1 MTAMQTY
8 DEVLQSLSVA
18 SVHRHFDAF
27 TDVAWDDPAN
37 ALDPK
42 DPRWVLPAVDPLG
55 AHPWYQALPLERQ
68 IEIGL
73 WRQASVARVGLQ
85 FESVLIRG
93 VMDYLFSLPNGSAEY
108 RYLMH
113 EVTEETHHIQMFQEF
128 VNRSGVDV
136 PGARRSFRIVQRFLP
151 LAGTLLPEMFFTGV
165 LAGEEPIDHIQK
177 SILRSG
183 SDVHPLLQRLMAI
196 HIAEEARHISF
207 AHEYLRQTVPTLSPV
222 RKALL
227 ALAFPVAMRTLC
239 NVIVVPGRELTTQ
252 QGVPRWVVRD
262 VYWRAPASKKMLRD
276 IFADVRSLAE
286 ETGLMNPVSRRLWK
300 ALGIGGPPARYRS
313 APQSLTS

>member
-1 MTAMQTY
+1 MTTTQTY
-8 DEVLQSLSVA
+8 DDVLHSLSEA

-27 TDVAWDDPAN
+27 TDVPWDDPAH
-37 ALDPK
+37 AVDPA

-55 AHPWYQALPLERQ
+55 AHPWYQALPLDRQ

-73 WRQASVARVGLQ
+73 WRQASIARVGLQ

-93 VMDYLFSLPNGSAEY
+93 VMDYLFSLPNGTSEY

-113 EVTEETHHIQMFQEF
+113 EVTEETHHIQMFQEL
-128 VNRSGVDV
+128 VNRTGADV
-136 PGARRSFRIVQRFLP
+136 PGARRSFRVVQRFLP
-151 LAGTLLPEMFFTGV
+151 LAGTLLPEVFFAGV

-183 SDVHPLLQRLMAI
+183 TQVHPLLQRIMAI

-207 AHEYLRQTVPTLSPV
+207 AHEYLRQKVPTLGRR
-222 RKALL
+222 RKAFLS
-227 ALAFPVAMRTLC
+227 LAFPVAMRTLC
-239 NVIVVPGRELTTQ
+239 DVIVVPGPELTTKM
-252 QGVPRWVVRD
+252 GVPRSVVRD
-262 VYWRAPASKKMLRD
+262 VYWRSPASQKMLRD
-276 IFADVRSLAE
+276 IFADVRALAE

-300 ALGIGGPPARYRS
+300 AFGIAGPPARYRS
-313 APQSLTS
+313 APASLAT